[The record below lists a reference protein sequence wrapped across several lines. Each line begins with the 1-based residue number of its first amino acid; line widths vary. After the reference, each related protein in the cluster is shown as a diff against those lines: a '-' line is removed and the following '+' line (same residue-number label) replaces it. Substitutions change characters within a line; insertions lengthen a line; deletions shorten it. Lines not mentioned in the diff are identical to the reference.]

1 MDAVIPA
8 QPERPANTLSDV
20 RSKLRRAEQVARLAD
35 DPAADGY
42 ALLADLTDA
51 LDTTVAT
58 LSANARTV
66 EAALAQVRQPF
77 TQDILGPVQRAA
89 AAGATAE
96 VLAVARAI
104 RWRSAVCTGAAVGI
118 AVVIA
123 LGAGLAWGRANA
135 AASFQATQAGLTAA
149 FRYDPKNAAHWLE
162 LMRWN
167 DLDNALAHCQS
178 FTDQSSGRQA
188 CMVPLWTSPPK
199 VRAPGE

>member
-8 QPERPANTLSDV
+8 QPERSANTLSDV

-66 EAALAQVRQPF
+66 EAALDQVRQPF
-77 TQDILGPVQRAA
+77 TQDVLGPVQRAA

-104 RWRSAVCTGAAVGI
+104 RWRTAVYAGAAVGI
-118 AVVIA
+118 AAVIA
-123 LGAGLAWGRANA
+123 LGAGLAWGQANA
-135 AASFQATQAGLTAA
+135 ADSFRATQAGLTAA
-149 FRYDPKNAAHWLE
+149 FRYDPKDAARWLE

-167 DLDNALAHCQS
+167 DLDNALTHCQS
-178 FTDQSSGRQA
+178 FTDQSSGRHA

-199 VRAPGE
+199 VQVPGA